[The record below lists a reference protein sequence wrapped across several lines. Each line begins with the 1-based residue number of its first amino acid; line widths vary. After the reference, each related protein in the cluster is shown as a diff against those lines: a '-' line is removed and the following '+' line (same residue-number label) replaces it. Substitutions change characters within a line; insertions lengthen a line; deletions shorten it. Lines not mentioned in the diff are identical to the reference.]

1 MCNWGLKIKCNQC
14 DKKSKDKEKYLFQTI
29 NVVWD
34 KKLKKQTNKQTQ
46 KKTKRNFVIFQ
57 SAAAK
62 EN

>member
-1 MCNWGLKIKCNQC
+1 MGQKA
-14 DKKSKDKEKYLFQTI
+14 KKK
-29 NVVWD
+29 N
-34 KKLKKQTNKQTQ
+34 QTNKHK